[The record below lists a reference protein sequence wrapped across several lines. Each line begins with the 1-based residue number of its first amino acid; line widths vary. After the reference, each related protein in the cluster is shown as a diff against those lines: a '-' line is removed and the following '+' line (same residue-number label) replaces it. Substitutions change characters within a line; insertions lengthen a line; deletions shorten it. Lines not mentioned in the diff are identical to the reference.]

1 MIFRPHAIAYV
12 LCAASLSPFQNANA
26 QTTNAPPSA
35 PVEPEGASEG
45 GETTPEETKAPKT
58 ATPTETKARKTESP
72 KLESAPPVS
81 TSESTSQAEESKAEQ
96 GVEPIS
102 SQEERARAAFRHGD
116 QLYLEGDYQGAV
128 RAFEEAYALSGRI
141 EMLFNLANAHERL
154 GNYSEASVALRG
166 YIPHSPD
173 TQRRALERRLKRFEA
188 LAEQK
193 EAAAVEAEAA
203 AKEFPVDRAIGI
215 GLLTLGGAGLVT
227 GTAFAISAANT
238 RSDLKDICVE
248 GANGQLCP
256 SDAESLLNRD
266 KTYSLVA
273 DLSFIAGAAL
283 AAGGFYLIVRSG
295 DEDGGEIRASAAPG
309 RLLIGGNF

>member
-1 MIFRPHAIAYV
+1 MILRPRKFAYL
-12 LCAASLSPFQNANA
+12 LCAASLSTSLNASA
-26 QTTNAPPSA
+26 QSNSL
-35 PVEPEGASEG
+35 PVEAAAASEG
-45 GETTPEETKAPKT
+45 TTKSGEALSTQEKGTTQQEATTPDEEGAQP
-58 ATPTETKARKTESP
+58 A
-72 KLESAPPVS
+72 SAP
-81 TSESTSQAEESKAEQ
+81 ESDSQTEESQAALQ
-96 GVEPIS
+96 ARPIS
-102 SQEERARAAFRHGD
+102 AQEARARAAFQHGD

-128 RAFEEAYALSGRI
+128 RAFEQAYALSGRI

-166 YIPHSPD
+166 YIPHSPES
-173 TQRRALERRLKRFEA
+173 QRRALERRLKRFEA

-193 EAAAVEAEAA
+193 QAAAVEAEAA

-227 GTAFAISAANT
+227 GTAFAISAANA

-248 GANGQLCP
+248 GESGQLCP
-256 SDAESLLNRD
+256 SEAESLLNRD

-283 AAGGFYLIVRSG
+283 AAGGFYLVVRSG
-295 DEDGGEIRASAAPG
+295 DDDGGEIRASAAPG
-309 RLLIGGNF
+309 GLLLGGNF